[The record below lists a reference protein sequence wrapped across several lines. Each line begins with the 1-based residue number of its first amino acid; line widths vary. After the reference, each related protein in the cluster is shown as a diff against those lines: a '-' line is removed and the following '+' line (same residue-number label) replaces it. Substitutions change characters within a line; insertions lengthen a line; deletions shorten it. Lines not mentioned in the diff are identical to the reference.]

1 MHDQFLDYLLDQL
14 DEPARLEVE
23 ARLRIDPEARREF
36 DMLRQA
42 LEPLAVDAE
51 IVPPYN
57 LAARTMAHVA
67 EHICTDLPRAPVIA
81 RIDSSS
87 RAWWRRADV
96 MVAASLLLIF
106 VGIGIPAIFK
116 VRNSMASAAIVE
128 CAENLRQ
135 FHVGMQAYKDQ
146 HGTLPVIVDRTPRD
160 VAGMVAPV
168 LKEAGVLPATFS
180 VSCPG
185 HGVFQ
190 ACSLTHAQLQALPA
204 ERFAQEAPKLLVSYA
219 YSLGYR
225 DANGVWHAVSRPDD
239 QLEAFV
245 PLLAD
250 TPPAGAGPG
259 NSLNHGGRGQ
269 NVLYLDGHVGFLTLR
284 NVAGDDLF
292 LNRQGRV
299 AAGLDCGD
307 AVLGYSAARP

>member
-1 MHDQFLDYLLDQL
+1 MHDQLLDYLLDQL

-23 ARLRIDPEARREF
+23 ARLKLDPDVRREF
-36 DMLRQA
+36 DVLRQA

-51 IVPPYN
+51 IVPPQN
-57 LAARTMAHVA
+57 LAARAIAHVA
-67 EHICTDLPRAPVIA
+67 EHLCTDLPKAPVIA
-81 RIDSSS
+81 RIDGSS

-96 MVAASLLLIF
+96 LVAASLLLIF

-116 VRNSMASAAIVE
+116 IRSSLASAAIVE
-128 CAENLRQ
+128 CANNLRE
-135 FHVGMQAYKDQ
+135 FHVAMQAYKDQ
-146 HGTLPVIVDRTPRD
+146 HGTLPVIVDKTPRD

-168 LKEAGVLPATFS
+168 LKEAGVLPATFN
-180 VSCPG
+180 VSCPA

-190 ACSLTHAQLQALPA
+190 PCSLTHAELQALPA

-225 DANGVWHAVSRPDD
+225 DANNVWHAVARPDD

-250 TPPAGAGPG
+250 TPPAGAAPG

-269 NVLYLDGHVGFLTLR
+269 NILYLDGHVRFLTLR
-284 NVAGDDLF
+284 SVAGDDLF
-292 LNRQGRV
+292 LNRANRV